1 MEPIKKILNEVDQLF
16 MRYGIKSMTMDSIS
30 KELGISKKTLYQ
42 FVDNKTDLIEQVI
55 RWHMEA
61 ELLALTEIRE
71 NAKDAI
77 DEILGIA
84 QYGVQQLRELN
95 PTAIYD
101 LQQHYKKV
109 WNLLE
114 SLHMQHVYAFIKGNL
129 EKGIEEG
136 LYRNDFNPDIVAKL
150 YGGKTLLVV
159 NEDVFPLKDY
169 NKEKLFEEYIQY
181 HIHGVASA
189 KGLKRLEKYLSKEE

>member
-1 MEPIKKILNEVDQLF
+1 MEPINKILSGTEQLF
-16 MRYGIKSMTMDSIS
+16 MRYGVKSMTMDSIS

-42 FVDNKTDLIEQVI
+42 FVDNKSDLIEQVFK
-55 RWHMEA
+55 WHLQE
-61 ELLALTEIRE
+61 ELVVLREIRE

-84 QYGVQQLRELN
+84 KYGVQKLRELN
-95 PTAIYD
+95 PTTIYD
-101 LQQHYKKV
+101 LQKHYKEV
-109 WNLLE
+109 WKLLE
-114 SLHMQHVYAFIKGNL
+114 SLHTEQVYTYIKENL

-136 LYRNDFNPDIVAKL
+136 LYRSNLNPDIIAKL
-150 YGGKTLLVV
+150 YGGKTVLVV
-159 NEDVFPLKDY
+159 NEDLFPLKEY

-189 KGLKRLEKYLSKEE
+189 KGLKRLEKYLSKEK

>member
-1 MEPIKKILNEVDQLF
+1 MEPINKILSGAEHLF

-55 RWHMEA
+55 RLHLQA
-61 ELLALTEIRE
+61 ELVSLEEIRD

-77 DEILGIA
+77 DEILGFA
-84 QYGVQQLRELN
+84 KYGIQQLRELN
-95 PTAIYD
+95 PTTIYD
-101 LQQHYKKV
+101 LQKHYRPV
-109 WNLLE
+109 WDMLE
-114 SLHMQHVYAFIKGNL
+114 SLHMEQVYGFIKDNI

-136 LYRNDFNPDIVAKL
+136 LYRRNLNPDIIAKL
-150 YGGKTLLVV
+150 YGGKTVLVV
-159 NEDVFPLKDY
+159 NEDLFPLKDY
-169 NKEKLFEEYIQY
+169 NKEKLFEAYIQY

-189 KGLKRLEKYLSKEE
+189 KGLKRLEKYLLKEK